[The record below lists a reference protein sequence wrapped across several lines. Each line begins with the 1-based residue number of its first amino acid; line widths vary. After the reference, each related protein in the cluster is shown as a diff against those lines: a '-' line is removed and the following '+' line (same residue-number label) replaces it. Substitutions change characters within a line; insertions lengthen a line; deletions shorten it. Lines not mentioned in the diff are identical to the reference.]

1 MKIGLVRHFKVDLKR
16 NSFMTSEKYNKY
28 MSKYEETAVIPNEL
42 VVDKNWDKCY
52 CSSMQRAIT
61 TAKTIY
67 HGDIII
73 TNKLVEISFAA
84 RINTKLP
91 LPYYFWTLINRI
103 AWFRDHISQPEGKTK
118 TLKRINEIIDE
129 ILEQKDKNILIVSH
143 AGTLYEIR
151 KILKRKGLKGHRFT
165 KARNGKLYV
174 MENDSLK

>member
-16 NSFMTSEKYNKY
+16 NSFMTSEKYNEY
-28 MSKYEETAVIPNEL
+28 MSKYEETRVIPNEL
-42 VVDKNWDKCY
+42 VIDKNWNKCY

-67 HGDIII
+67 HGDILI
-73 TNKLVEISFAA
+73 TDKLVEISFTA

-103 AWFRDHISQPEGKTK
+103 AWIRNHISQPEGRTK
-118 TLKRINEIIDE
+118 TLKRLNEIVDE
-129 ILEQKDKNILIVSH
+129 VLQQKDKNILIVSH
-143 AGTLYEIR
+143 AGALYEIKR
-151 KILKRKGLKGHRFT
+151 ILKKKGFKGHKFI

-174 MENDSLK
+174 MENDSL

>member
-16 NSFMTSEKYNKY
+16 DSFMTSEKYNEY
-28 MSKYEETAVIPNEL
+28 MSKYEETGVIPNEL
-42 VVDKNWDKCY
+42 VVDKNWNKCY

-73 TNKLVEISFAA
+73 TDRLVEISFIA

-103 AWFRDHISQPEGKTK
+103 AWFRDHISQREGRTK
-118 TLKRINEIIDE
+118 TLKRIDEIINEILHQE
-129 ILEQKDKNILIVSH
+129 DKNILIVSH
-143 AGTLYEIR
+143 AGTLYEIQ
-151 KILKRKGLKGHRFT
+151 KILRRKGFRGHKFI

-174 MENDSLK
+174 MENEGGR